1 VALEKLKALVRAANR
16 VRAEL
21 PATRTAS
28 RNGRGES
35 PATQGR
41 REVSSPALRGRG
53 EISPVSHGRREILL

>member
-21 PATRTAS
+21 PAAKTAS

-35 PATQGR
+35 PATQGSR
-41 REVSSPALRGRG
+41 DVSSPAIQGRRQ
-53 EISPVSHGRREILL
+53 ISPVSRGRREILL